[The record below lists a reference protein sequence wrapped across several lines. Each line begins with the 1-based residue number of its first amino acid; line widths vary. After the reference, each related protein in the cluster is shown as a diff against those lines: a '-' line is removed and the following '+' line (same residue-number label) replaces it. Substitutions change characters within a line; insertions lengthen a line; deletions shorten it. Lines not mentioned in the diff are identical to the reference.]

1 MLNEISMILGR
12 NHVLENVK
20 TDYVVIKMKQ
30 KQIKTA
36 KICQKK
42 FANQIISSMRK
53 LKHLFAVNRKTRER
67 ER

>member
-12 NHVLENVK
+12 NRVLENVK

-36 KICQKK
+36 KICQK
-42 FANQIISSMRK
+42 QICKPNYI
-53 LKHLFAVNRKTRER
+53 LHA
-67 ER
+67 